1 MAKREGWYWL
11 TPPAPAAIALLR
23 MPVVAAAFDRT
34 PPVSGRARLLMLRDA
49 AGVLVDEAVVAGRDD
64 GLEVMVHGGPGVRAA
79 VEAALVSHGL
89 APAPITVDARWD
101 ALAGAAHPAAVH
113 WLLAHGPQPT
123 PPFRRELLS
132 RCPVV
137 LITGPANAGKS
148 SLLNAWCGQRRALV
162 SDVPGTTRDL
172 LAAETLTKG
181 WRLRL
186 LDSAGLRSAADPL
199 ERAGQA
205 LVADARRFA
214 DVVIFLRPPGDDGHD
229 SIAGDLVVAGK
240 ADLLAAAPSA
250 PCWSVQG
257 VAGVSAGEL
266 LDRLALAVLARLGLP
281 HGRPPGPTLGLPLPC
296 R

>member
-1 MAKREGWYWL
+1 MTDGWQWL
-11 TPPAPAAIALLR
+11 TPPAPAAIAMLR
-23 MPVVAAAFDRT
+23 MSVIAAAFD
-34 PPVSGRARLLMLRDA
+34 PALPSPGRARLLILRDA
-49 AGVLVDEAVVAGRDD
+49 GGTDVDEAVVARLDD

-89 APAPITVDARWD
+89 APARIAAGARWD
-101 ALAGAAHPAAVH
+101 ALASAAHPAAVR
-113 WLLAHGPQPT
+113 WLLAHGTQAE

-148 SLLNAWCGQRRALV
+148 SLLNAWCGHRRALV

-172 LAAETLTKG
+172 VAAETLAHG

-186 LDSAGLRSAADPL
+186 IDSAGLRAAADPL

-214 DVVIFLRPPGDDGHD
+214 DVVIYVRPPADTGQGLV
-229 SIAGDLVVAGK
+229 AGDLTVIGK
-240 ADLLAAAPSA
+240 ADLLPAPLTQA
-250 PCWSVQG
+250 EPHWSVRG
-257 VAGVSAGEL
+257 VANVPAGDL
-266 LDRLALAVLARLGLP
+266 LNNLAVVVLDRLGLP
-281 HGRPPGPTLGLPLPC
+281 HA
-296 R
+296 